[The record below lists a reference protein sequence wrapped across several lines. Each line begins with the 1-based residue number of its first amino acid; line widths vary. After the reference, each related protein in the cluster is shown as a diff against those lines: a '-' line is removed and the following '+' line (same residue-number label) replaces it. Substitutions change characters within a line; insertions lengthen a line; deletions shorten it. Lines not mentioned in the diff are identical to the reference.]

1 MKAEAKSAAHFIRH
15 RLPSGEVLLSMPE
28 AAILPVR
35 GRALASQWLPEA
47 GGEMA
52 IAQGAYLP
60 QVGVRLSQAA
70 LDVEKAVG
78 HGLGYL
84 VGDMVQTLE
93 LLEIEVQ
100 QDPECR
106 DRLPF
111 AALVRIAGSAVPL
124 LRGGQLTVSAFL
136 RYANI
141 DAATNILNRPGVFVM
156 KTLGRA
162 LSGEDLLNWRDQLN
176 RRQVRRL
183 AREIR

>member
-1 MKAEAKSAAHFIRH
+1 MKAAAKGAVHFIRH

-35 GRALASQWLPEA
+35 GRALASQWLNDSD
-47 GGEMA
+47 GEMA
-52 IAQGAYLP
+52 VAQGAYLP

-70 LDVEKAVG
+70 LDVQSAVG
-78 HGLGYL
+78 QRLGYL

-93 LLEIEVQ
+93 LLDIEVQ

-111 AALVRIAGSAVPL
+111 SALVRIAGSALPL
-124 LRGGQLTVSAFL
+124 LRYGHLTVSAFL
-136 RYANI
+136 RYSNI
-141 DAATNILNRPGVFVM
+141 DAATNILNRPGVFAM

-162 LSGEDLLNWRDQLN
+162 LSGDDRLNWRDELN